1 MVINIKMRKKTTFF
15 CSVITLGNA
24 YNVSRGQKT
33 LSWKERQ
40 IVNRKEYGEAQHVH
54 LNTAD
59 VNSLKLIFS
68 FKSYIKTTQ
77 YEFEYYLKTISSLR
91 EN

>member
-1 MVINIKMRKKTTFF
+1 MLTI
-15 CSVITLGNA
+15 
-24 YNVSRGQKT
+24 YQEEKT

-40 IVNRKEYGEAQHVH
+40 IVKKKEYGEVQHVH

-77 YEFEYYLKTISSLR
+77 YEFAYHLKNIVLCGEISIKNK
-91 EN
+91 EVY